1 MALDRAEPGV
11 SALITGR
18 SLGLLL
24 CLECRATVRAGTTA
38 RSRCPRCHARLHER
52 KPHSLVVTTALV
64 ICAAILYV
72 PANVLP
78 VMDTRTFIDDEY
90 DTIMSGVLVLLHSG
104 SWPIALLV
112 FVASIVVPLLKI
124 LALAVLLYSA
134 WRRSPRHRLE
144 RSALFRLV
152 EFIGRWSM
160 LDVYA
165 ISLLAALVQ
174 VQSFASIIVGWGAWA
189 FGAVVVLTM
198 LAARTFDERL
208 LWDTPPN
215 D

>member
-1 MALDRAEPGV
+1 MSPPA
-11 SALITGR
+11 TGR
-18 SLGLLL
+18 SLGLLI
-24 CLECRATVRAGTTA
+24 CLDCRLTVRDAKLA
-38 RSRCPRCHARLHER
+38 RSQCPRCHARLHVR
-52 KPHSLVVTTALV
+52 KPNSLALTAALLGG
-64 ICAAILYV
+64 AAALYV

-78 VMDTRTFIDDEY
+78 VMDTRTVIDNES

-112 FVASIVVPLLKI
+112 FIASIVVPLLKI
-124 LALAVLLYSA
+124 LALGILLYSA
-134 WRRSPRHRLE
+134 WRGSPRGRLQ
-144 RSALFRLV
+144 RSQLYRMV

-160 LDVYA
+160 LDIYA
-165 ISLLAALVQ
+165 ISLLATLVQ

-189 FGAVVVLTM
+189 FGAVVVLTL

-208 LWDTPPN
+208 LWDSQRH

>member
-1 MALDRAEPGV
+1 MSNSV
-11 SALITGR
+11 TGR
-18 SLGLLL
+18 SLGLLV
-24 CLECRATVRAGTTA
+24 CLACHATVHGTQA
-38 RSRCPRCHARLHER
+38 AHLRCPRCRARLHER
-52 KPHSLVVTTALV
+52 KPHSLALTTALV
-64 ICAAILYV
+64 IAAAVLYV

-78 VMDTRTFIDDEY
+78 VMTTREFLVEDEP
-90 DTIMSGVLVLLHSG
+90 DTILSGVLVLLQSG
-104 SWPIALLV
+104 SWPIAVLV

-134 WRRSPRHRLE
+134 WRPSPGRRQQRSQ
-144 RSALFRLV
+144 LFRMV

-165 ISLLAALVQ
+165 ISLLATLVQ

-189 FGAVVVLTM
+189 FGAVVVLT
-198 LAARTFDERL
+198 LFAARTFDERL
-208 LWDTPPN
+208 LWDTPQH